1 MFQALAS
8 LAQPI
13 FNNGKLVANL
23 KVSKAEEK
31 IAQMNYQQTILEA
44 GKEVSDALHQYDAT
58 SKKLVQDRAQIEQLE
73 KAVAYTSAL
82 FQSAQSTYLEI
93 LSAQQSLLSAQLTEV
108 SDNVQRMQ
116 AVVSLY
122 SAIGGGKCSKV
133 MISPLAY
140 VDSSAKIGKNVT
152 IHPFAYID
160 KNVEIGD
167 DCEIMPHASL
177 MSGTRMGN
185 RNRVF
190 NGAVIAAEP
199 QDFFYKGGD
208 TIAVIGDDNVIR
220 ENVVIN
226 RSSTA
231 EGRTSIGN
239 GNFLH
244 EGVHVSHDTQIGN
257 RSVFGYGSK
266 ISGNCILEDY
276 VIFGGNVLM
285 SQGSRVG
292 AWAMIQTGCR
302 FRKDIPPFIVAAQE
316 PTTYYGVNSFIM
328 SHEGF
333 SEKVIKHIS
342 HAYRI
347 IFQGNSSLTDALL
360 MIKDQV
366 PMSKEIQHIIDF
378 VGESKLGIVK

>member
-1 MFQALAS
+1 
-8 LAQPI
+8 
-13 FNNGKLVANL
+13 
-23 KVSKAEEK
+23 
-31 IAQMNYQQTILEA
+31 
-44 GKEVSDALHQYDAT
+44 
-58 SKKLVQDRAQIEQLE
+58 
-73 KAVAYTSAL
+73 
-82 FQSAQSTYLEI
+82 
-93 LSAQQSLLSAQLTEV
+93 
-108 SDNVQRMQ
+108 
-116 AVVSLY
+116 
-122 SAIGGGKCSKV
+122 

-244 EGVHVSHDTQIGN
+244 GRLRDLRRQCVDEPRIPGWGLGDDSN
-257 RSVFGYGSK
+257 R
-266 ISGNCILEDY
+266 L
-276 VIFGGNVLM
+276 
-285 SQGSRVG
+285 
-292 AWAMIQTGCR
+292 
-302 FRKDIPPFIVAAQE
+302 
-316 PTTYYGVNSFIM
+316 SF
-328 SHEGF
+328 
-333 SEKVIKHIS
+333 
-342 HAYRI
+342 
-347 IFQGNSSLTDALL
+347 
-360 MIKDQV
+360 
-366 PMSKEIQHIIDF
+366 P
-378 VGESKLGIVK
+378 

>member
-1 MFQALAS
+1 
-8 LAQPI
+8 
-13 FNNGKLVANL
+13 
-23 KVSKAEEK
+23 
-31 IAQMNYQQTILEA
+31 
-44 GKEVSDALHQYDAT
+44 
-58 SKKLVQDRAQIEQLE
+58 
-73 KAVAYTSAL
+73 
-82 FQSAQSTYLEI
+82 
-93 LSAQQSLLSAQLTEV
+93 
-108 SDNVQRMQ
+108 
-116 AVVSLY
+116 
-122 SAIGGGKCSKV
+122 

-208 TIAVIGDDNVIR
+208 TIAVIGDDNV
-220 ENVVIN
+220 
-226 RSSTA
+226 
-231 EGRTSIGN
+231 
-239 GNFLH
+239 H
-244 EGVHVSHDTQIGN
+244 EGVHVSHDTRIGN

>member
-1 MFQALAS
+1 
-8 LAQPI
+8 
-13 FNNGKLVANL
+13 
-23 KVSKAEEK
+23 
-31 IAQMNYQQTILEA
+31 
-44 GKEVSDALHQYDAT
+44 
-58 SKKLVQDRAQIEQLE
+58 
-73 KAVAYTSAL
+73 
-82 FQSAQSTYLEI
+82 
-93 LSAQQSLLSAQLTEV
+93 
-108 SDNVQRMQ
+108 
-116 AVVSLY
+116 
-122 SAIGGGKCSKV
+122 

-231 EGRTSIGN
+231 EGRTSIG
-239 GNFLH
+239 
-244 EGVHVSHDTQIGN
+244 
-257 RSVFGYGSK
+257 
-266 ISGNCILEDY
+266 
-276 VIFGGNVLM
+276 VLM

-302 FRKDIPPFIVAAQE
+302 FRKDIPPFIVAAKE